1 MKAAKVTADVNHE
14 AREGK
19 QRRETLSTVSS
30 RRKRM
35 VMTDE
40 MRAGG
45 GGMEAEVGQYL
56 LELPIIE
63 GDEPYDLELTNDVQD
78 QDVGQVFPN
87 RVWYTDQ
94 RPRIQVKDRIQI

>member
-1 MKAAKVTADVNHE
+1 MKAANVTADVNQE

-40 MRAGG
+40 MSAKGG
-45 GGMEAEVGQYL
+45 
-56 LELPIIE
+56 
-63 GDEPYDLELTNDVQD
+63 
-78 QDVGQVFPN
+78 
-87 RVWYTDQ
+87 R
-94 RPRIQVKDRIQI
+94 